1 MSKKKNKTLII
12 CELGVNH
19 NGNIQLAKKMIK
31 SAKLS
36 GADVVKIQI
45 FKTSELIIP
54 NSKTAK
60 YQKKNTKIDN
70 QYELLKK
77 LELSFKNIDYLISY
91 AKKLKVKISA
101 SVFDNVSAKF
111 LIKKKTDFIKIPSGE
126 ITNLKLL
133 NFLSKHN
140 KKIILSTGMA
150 NIKEINKAI
159 KILTKYGLDKS
170 KISLLHCISDY
181 PAKIKNI
188 NLASIKF
195 LKEKYKIKVGFSDHT
210 KSINVPSLAVLAGA
224 SIIEKHFT
232 LNKLLKGPDHK
243 ASLNPIEFKKMVKA
257 VRDSETILGD
267 EEKKV
272 NVAEKKNLIYVRK
285 SLVAKKKINKGEKF
299 NEKNLTVKRPGD
311 GICASNY
318 LNYLNKIAKKNYKI
332 NEKI

>member
-1 MSKKKNKTLII
+1 M
-12 CELGVNH
+12 
-19 NGNIQLAKKMIK
+19 
-31 SAKLS
+31 
-36 GADVVKIQI
+36 
-45 FKTSELIIP
+45 
-54 NSKTAK
+54 
-60 YQKKNTKIDN
+60 
-70 QYELLKK
+70 KK

-272 NVAEKKNLIYVRK
+272 NVAEKKFNLCEKIF
-285 SLVAKKKINKGEKF
+285 SGKKKINKGEKF

-332 NEKI
+332 NEKNLKKNLYNNEFKSRIWIIIETY

>member
-285 SLVAKKKINKGEKF
+285 SLVAKKKNK
-299 NEKNLTVKRPGD
+299 
-311 GICASNY
+311 
-318 LNYLNKIAKKNYKI
+318 
-332 NEKI
+332 

>member
-1 MSKKKNKTLII
+1 MR
-12 CELGVNH
+12 LG
-19 NGNIQLAKKMIK
+19 A
-31 SAKLS
+31 
-36 GADVVKIQI
+36 
-45 FKTSELIIP
+45 
-54 NSKTAK
+54 
-60 YQKKNTKIDN
+60 
-70 QYELLKK
+70 
-77 LELSFKNIDYLISY
+77 
-91 AKKLKVKISA
+91 
-101 SVFDNVSAKF
+101 
-111 LIKKKTDFIKIPSGE
+111 
-126 ITNLKLL
+126 
-133 NFLSKHN
+133 
-140 KKIILSTGMA
+140 
-150 NIKEINKAI
+150 
-159 KILTKYGLDKS
+159 
-170 KISLLHCISDY
+170 Y

-224 SIIEKHFT
+224 SVIEKHFT

-272 NVAEKKNLIYVRK
+272 NDVKKKNLMYVRK
-285 SLVAKKKINKGEKF
+285 SLVAKKKISKGEKF

>member
-1 MSKKKNKTLII
+1 M
-12 CELGVNH
+12 
-19 NGNIQLAKKMIK
+19 
-31 SAKLS
+31 
-36 GADVVKIQI
+36 
-45 FKTSELIIP
+45 
-54 NSKTAK
+54 
-60 YQKKNTKIDN
+60 
-70 QYELLKK
+70 
-77 LELSFKNIDYLISY
+77 YLIT
-91 AKKLKVKISA
+91 
-101 SVFDNVSAKF
+101 FPQF
-111 LIKKKTDFIKIPSGE
+111 LIKKTDFIKIPSGE

-243 ASLNPIEFKKMVKA
+243 ASLNPIEFKNGKSSK
-257 VRDSETILGD
+257 RPETILGD